1 MKTKFFIPLVLLL
14 LIACNKGYWLNE
26 NAYRPK
32 KPAFKF
38 TGQNFQFN
46 SLIDTQFVYVTAKP
60 FVNFDQDS
68 LYSCMYFYSD
78 GRMAIDRFQHKAA
91 AQVFSYD
98 KAFAI
103 GYYKIQDNTLFTALF
118 MPGQGGFYLYRHAR
132 LENDD
137 IIFDEKGLHSKNEDT
152 LRINRLVQH
161 K

>member
-1 MKTKFFIPLVLLL
+1 MKTKFFIPLVLLF

-32 KPAFKF
+32 KAAFKLIN
-38 TGQNFQFN
+38 QNFQFN
-46 SLIDTQFVYVTAKP
+46 SLIDTQFVYVTTNP

-78 GRMAIDRFQHKAA
+78 GRMAIDRFRQKVP
-91 AQVFSYD
+91 AQEFSHD

-103 GYYKIQDNTLFTALF
+103 GYYKIEGNTLFTALF

-137 IIFDEKGLHSKNEDT
+137 IIFDEKG
-152 LRINRLVQH
+152 
-161 K
+161 